1 MKTITICGKEYEID
15 HNALTP
21 VRYKSIFKTGMIND
35 THFIQNYLVKQVV
48 VSAEVDKEKLS
59 NEEKINKV
67 SSYMVS
73 DVDDFLIK
81 TLQITWI
88 LIYSADE
95 KIEDYEKWA
104 KSIKVKID
112 DDWIAE
118 VAEFAVNC
126 FC

>member
-1 MKTITICGKEYEID
+1 MKTITICGKDYEIN

-21 VRYKSIFKTGMIND
+21 IKYKSFFKSGMISD
-35 THFIQNYLVKQVV
+35 THYIQSYLVKQAV
-48 VSAEVDKEKLS
+48 VSTQLDKEKLS
-59 NEEKINKV
+59 EAEKISKV
-67 SSYMVS
+67 SDYMIN
-73 DVDDFLIK
+73 DVDDFIIK
-81 TLQITWI
+81 TLQVTWI

-95 KIEDYEKWA
+95 KIEAFEKWA
-104 KSIKVKID
+104 KSIDFKID